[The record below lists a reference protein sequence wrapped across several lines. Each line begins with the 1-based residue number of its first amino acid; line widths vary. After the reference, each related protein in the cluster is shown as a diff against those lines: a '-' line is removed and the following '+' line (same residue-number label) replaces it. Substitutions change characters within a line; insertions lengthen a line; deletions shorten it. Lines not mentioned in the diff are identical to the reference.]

1 MFSAGYLQLNSCR
14 GFPYTYLP
22 INSLIFSLG
31 FQGSWLFENTELHF
45 EVKIPLS
52 EDEGPDRSQG

>member
-1 MFSAGYLQLNSCR
+1 MFSAGYLQLDSCR
-14 GFPYTYLP
+14 GFPYTYFP
-22 INSLIFSLG
+22 VNSRIFALG

-52 EDEGPDRSQG
+52 EGEGPDRSQR